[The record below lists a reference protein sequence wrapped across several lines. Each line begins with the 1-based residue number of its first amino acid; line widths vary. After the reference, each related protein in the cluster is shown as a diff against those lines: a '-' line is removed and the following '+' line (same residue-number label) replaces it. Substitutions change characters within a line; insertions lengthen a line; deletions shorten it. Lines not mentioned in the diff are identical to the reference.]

1 MEATRRKVADH
12 AEAEE
17 LLSQWRISGQA
28 LGEFC
33 RALGVD
39 GRSLSCWR
47 LNLARRKAPDKEL
60 RLVELKVSPR
70 TARYRIDIDGILIE
84 LDDDF
89 RDETLAR
96 ILKIVSRC

>member
-47 LNLARRKAPDKEL
+47 LNLARRKAPPGL
-60 RLVELKVSPR
+60 RLVELKVPPR
-70 TARYRIDIDGILIE
+70 TGRYCIDIDGILIE

>member
-17 LLSQWRISGQA
+17 LLSQWRISGLG
-28 LGEFC
+28 LGEFS

-47 LNLARRKAPDKEL
+47 PKLARRKAPDKEL
-60 RLVELKVSPR
+60 RLVELQVPPR